1 MSVHLRNSLIRKLDE
16 GFKIFFIGNKII
28 TFTQMKSS
36 ELMRI
41 LKKDGWFEIRQSGS
55 HVLMKHPTKEG
66 TIPVPF
72 HASKEVKK
80 GLLNAI
86 LKQAKIETNKG

>member
-1 MSVHLRNSLIRKLDE
+1 
-16 GFKIFFIGNKII
+16 
-28 TFTQMKSS
+28 MKSS
-36 ELMRI
+36 ELMRL
-41 LKKDGWFEIRQSGS
+41 LKKDGWYEIRQSGS
-55 HVLMKHPTKEG
+55 HVIMKHPSKDG

-86 LKQAKIETNKG
+86 LKQAKIETKKG